1 MTERA
6 LKIISDTTDQIVLTS
21 WYLTTDGDFN
31 PQIRKPEWAAEVLE
45 WLRDEFGRGDKGMWS
60 TSVRIE
66 TPDSMPIDWYE
77 EDTLLGEYLRAM
89 GRYQSDESLKLN
101 LHPYMP
107 QTVNNK
113 VTAGMT
119 DVSLNRRRE
128 VLRKAMLLGV
138 EYLAEHKIHTPDDFI
153 VPN

>member
-1 MTERA
+1 MCIR
-6 LKIISDTTDQIVLTS
+6 DR
-21 WYLTTDGDFN
+21 YLTTDGDFN
-31 PQIRKPEWAAEVLE
+31 PKIRKPEWAAEVLE

-66 TPDSMPIDWYE
+66 TPEAMPSDWYE

-89 GRYQSDESLKLN
+89 GRYRNDESLKLN

-107 QTVNNK
+107 QTVSNK

-119 DVSLNRRRE
+119 DVSLNRRDE

-138 EYLAEHKIHTPDDFI
+138 EYLAEHKIYNTDTS
-153 VPN
+153 VVTN